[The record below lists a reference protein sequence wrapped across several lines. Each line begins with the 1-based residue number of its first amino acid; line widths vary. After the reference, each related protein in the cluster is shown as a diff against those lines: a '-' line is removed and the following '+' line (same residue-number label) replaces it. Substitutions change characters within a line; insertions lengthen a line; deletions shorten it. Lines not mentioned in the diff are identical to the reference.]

1 MCAFILESRKLTS
14 VVRRG
19 CVGDELPM
27 KTLDTESLMAVTDI
41 KHSPHVC
48 FGEFILG

>member
-1 MCAFILESRKLTS
+1 MLSFWSPGLTS

-27 KTLDTESLMAVTDI
+27 KTLGTESLMAVTDI
-41 KHSPHVC
+41 
-48 FGEFILG
+48 